1 MQMYN
6 ETQRFSSAPMY
17 TAAADF
23 CPLLGSQ
30 EISLKPAA
38 NTSVEILG
46 FEVSKW
52 MSLRLDILARGLE
65 SLKWLT
71 VSIKAALSLH
81 TEL

>member
-1 MQMYN
+1 MKINCMQMYN

-46 FEVSKW
+46 FEVSK
-52 MSLRLDILARGLE
+52 
-65 SLKWLT
+65 
-71 VSIKAALSLH
+71 
-81 TEL
+81 